1 MSQSSAS
8 PVAST
13 GAVETAD
20 ILVLRP
26 AEPLVAIAA
35 RLSEGFFARAP
46 EVDHAAA
53 FPTANYDELR
63 ATDLFHMALPVE
75 FGGRA
80 ASMLDVA
87 QVLHELARGCPST
100 ALIFNMH
107 LALSGQLAHMWRS
120 DPDGPWGL
128 WLQKVADDHMLLG
141 GALSESS
148 SWNAAMFPQAKAV
161 RVAGGYK
168 VTGDRSFCTGS
179 SELDLIQCTAQY
191 TSENGEVRCIYFLM
205 DSRSDGIAFKNDWN
219 TLGMRASHSQ
229 GLRLE
234 GLFVPS
240 DEVLYDYAYGAIDF
254 SQIWLSFLAW
264 SFIGFASVYSGIAER
279 ARQYSVSLI
288 AGRARVPGTHGLPH
302 KASNQVRAAEMDVL
316 NATMRSIREDVARRY
331 PNGAPITIQTIID
344 TAVAKQVCVTKAPD
358 VVDHAIAIVGGQAYF
373 CKLPLERMLRDVRA
387 APFHPFSADDAL
399 ELLGKFAFGIPFL
412 EPGGWAL

>member
-1 MSQSSAS
+1 MPQASAS
-8 PVAST
+8 PILAS
-13 GAVETAD
+13 AAETAD
-20 ILVLRP
+20 IVALRP
-26 AEPLVAIAA
+26 SEPLTAIAS
-35 RLSEGFFARAP
+35 RLSDTFFARAA
-46 EVDHAAA
+46 EVDRAAA
-53 FPTANYDELR
+53 FPGANYDDLR
-63 ATDLFHMALPVE
+63 ATDLFHMALPAE

-80 ASMLDVA
+80 AGMLDVA
-87 QVLHELARGCPST
+87 QVLHQLARGCPST

-120 DPDGPWGL
+120 DPDGPWGG
-128 WLQKVADDHMLLG
+128 WLRKIAEERMLLG

-161 RVAGGYK
+161 KVDGGYE

-191 TSENGEVRCIYFLM
+191 TAESGELRCIYFLM
-205 DSRSDGIAFKNDWN
+205 DPKSDGIAFKNDWN

-234 GLFVPS
+234 GLSVRN
-240 DEVLYDYAYGAIDF
+240 DEVLYDYAYGALDF
-254 SQIWLSFLAW
+254 SQTWLSFLAW

-288 AGRARVPGTHGLPH
+288 AGRSRVPGTHGLVH
-302 KASNQVRAAEMDVL
+302 KASNQLRAAEMDVL
-316 NATMRSIREDVARRY
+316 NATMLSVREDVARRY

-344 TAVAKQVCVTKAPD
+344 TAVAKQVCVTKAPE
-358 VVDHAIAIVGGQAYF
+358 VVDHAIAIVGGQSYF
-373 CKLPLERMLRDVRA
+373 CKLPMERMLRDVRA